1 MDDFE
6 SFEDFWAKVEEFA
19 KKHNISTSYVE
30 EEFIIEGE
38 LVPLQPND

>member
-1 MDDFE
+1 MDEFDE
-6 SFEDFWAKVEEFA
+6 FWKEVEAFA

-38 LVPLQPND
+38 LVPLQTND